1 MSQACAISSIERI
14 RDIPELVHLY
24 RPETSVLVLERELH
38 KEILAD
44 ARDRL
49 TRPPAQHVFT
59 VKSADPTL
67 PDRVA
72 QELGIGPLAQDV
84 IAWTEIL
91 ADLTGAPHIG
101 IRLARVERAMCPRF
115 HVDRV
120 TVRLVTT
127 YRGEGTEFLDHTD
140 VDRRWLGHETPDPRE
155 DHPELRR
162 WGSPVHQARTGD
174 VVLLRGESW
183 IAGEGKGAVHR
194 SPPASP
200 TTPRLV
206 LTLDPLG

>member
-1 MSQACAISSIERI
+1 MSQVCATSSIERI
-14 RDIPELVHLY
+14 RDIPALVHLY
-24 RPETSVLVLERELH
+24 RPDTSVLVLERDLMP
-38 KEILAD
+38 EILGD

-49 TRPPAQHVFT
+49 SRAPAHHVFT
-59 VKSADPTL
+59 VRSADPAL
-67 PDRVA
+67 ADRVA
-72 QELGIGPLAQDV
+72 QELGEGPLAQDV
-84 IAWTEIL
+84 LTWTEIL
-91 ADLTGAPHIG
+91 ADLTGVPHVG

-127 YRGEGTEFLDHTD
+127 YIGEGTEFIDQSD
-140 VDRRWLGHETPDPRE
+140 IDRRWLGHETPDPRE
-155 DHPELRR
+155 DHPDLRR
-162 WGSPVHQARTGD
+162 SGSPIHQARAGD

-194 SPPASP
+194 SPPASHAS
-200 TTPRLV
+200 PRLV